1 MYQYTLQF
9 RPTTQHANADA
20 LSRLPL
26 PEKPISIPL
35 PGELAL
41 LIDHLAE
48 APITAAQLKA
58 WTAKDKLLSKVLHF
72 IRYGW
77 PNEVHDSEMKPYFV
91 KRWKLIELDGCIIL
105 VQSCTDSPSCS

>member
-9 RPTTQHANADA
+9 RPTAQHANAYA

-26 PEKPISIPL
+26 PEKPDNVPF
-35 PGELAL
+35 PGELVL

-58 WTAKDKLLSKVLHF
+58 WTIKDPLLSKVLHF
-72 IRYGW
+72 IRHGW
-77 PNEVHDSEMKPYFV
+77 P
-91 KRWKLIELDGCIIL
+91 IIQL
-105 VQSCTDSPSCS
+105 TQR